1 MKSFRLLLAGV
12 LFVCSACQRDPST
25 TGADAAAATRPP
37 ASVTVAELQG
47 LRWLEGTWRGTGVEQ
62 APFYEGYRFLND
74 STLQALYYADS
85 TLTQVSDS
93 SRIVLAKGHL
103 ISGGAQ
109 ARWVATEIDSFH
121 VHFEPQAGVQNS
133 FTWTYESPSAWTAT
147 LRWTEDGQPMQR
159 VYQMQRLGS

>member
-12 LFVCSACQRDPST
+12 LFVCSACQRDLST

-37 ASVTVAELQG
+37 VTVTVAELQG
-47 LRWLEGTWRGTGVEQ
+47 LRWLEGTWRGTGVDQ
-62 APFYEGYRFLND
+62 IPFYETYRFLND
-74 STLQALYYADS
+74 STIQTLYYADS
-85 TLTQVSDS
+85 TLMQISDS
-93 SRIVLAKGHL
+93 SRIALAQGHL
-103 ISGGAQ
+103 TSGGAQ
-109 ARWVATEIDSFH
+109 ARWVATEIDALH

-147 LRWTEDGQPMQR
+147 LRWTEDGQPMKR